1 MNSLIVIIAL
11 IAIVLLFVGG
21 FVEAVQWLLWVGIVM
36 LIISAIVWLMRYIS
50 GRRTTV

>member
-11 IAIVLLFVGG
+11 IAIVMLFVGG
-21 FVEAVQWLLWVGIVM
+21 FVQAVQWLLWVGVVM
-36 LIISAIVWLMRYIS
+36 LIIAAIVWLMRYIS